1 MLHGITSITANFRNK
16 DPINY
21 FFDELRRYIGRN
33 GTILVPSFT
42 YSFCRKKYLMFK
54 KLKVK

>member
-1 MLHGITSITANFRNK
+1 MEMQASANFRNK

-21 FFDELRRYIGRN
+21 FFDELRRYIGRMEQFWFHLSLTLFV
-33 GTILVPSFT
+33 G
-42 YSFCRKKYLMFK
+42 KKYLMFK